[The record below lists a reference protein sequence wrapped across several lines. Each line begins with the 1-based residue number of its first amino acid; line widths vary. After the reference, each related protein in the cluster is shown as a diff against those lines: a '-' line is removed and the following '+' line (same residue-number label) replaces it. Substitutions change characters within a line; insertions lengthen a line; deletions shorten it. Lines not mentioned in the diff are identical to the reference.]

1 MTMMQDNTRLQALSA
16 VCAIS
21 LACTLYL
28 LYRDYTV
35 ETRLST
41 LEAHYSEI
49 LTQKNELLSRRRRDL
64 PDCACPA
71 GNNHYNKLSVRANCK
86 VCEKEYKQIL
96 DVPFIHEELRH
107 EILRGK
113 VQNFDHWMWCGE
125 NI

>member
-1 MTMMQDNTRLQALSA
+1 MMQDNTRLQALSA

-71 GNNHYNKLSVRANCK
+71 G
-86 VCEKEYKQIL
+86 
-96 DVPFIHEELRH
+96 PPGPP
-107 EILRGK
+107 GK
-113 VQNFDHWMWCGE
+113 KGKKGKKGDTGEPGPPGPIGPPGKNGFPVQ
-125 NI
+125 